1 MLTHGIKRVMAQ
13 NGTRAL
19 VRSRGT
25 VLRTAVPMVNHRT
38 FSDKGD
44 KGGAPEPPAGGG
56 GNMPLFLGL
65 AALVGGGL
73 LMSQMGGSGAEAKS
87 TSSSKH
93 YTTESTAKLP
103 GWI

>member
-13 NGTRAL
+13 NGARAL
-19 VRSRGT
+19 LRSRGT
-25 VLRTAVPMVNHRT
+25 VLRTAVPMVNYRT

-44 KGGAPEPPAGGG
+44 KGTGGGAPEPPAGGG

-65 AALVGGGL
+65 AALVGGGV

-87 TSSSKH
+87 QH